1 MAKTRVLLRSSMV
14 FIVAAVGACSYAAD
28 LVTDRP
34 DRDRQTSRSAS
45 SIDDDSVEALLEVAQ
60 QALRSDVTGRFV
72 RKVTYR
78 PEEAARSALR
88 HSAGSYDIEHRR
100 LRGAGT
106 LIDLTG
112 GDPPL
117 PYEFASSDR
126 QRLVRAVGWPCWV
139 VLPPDRDSPIA
150 ELDPVPGHAWMPG
163 EIAGFLRAEPT
174 NFASDG
180 PSDVIEVLIPLRTV
194 VGLIK
199 VSVYRELTGR
209 LAGIPVPAKIHLE
222 SGRFASWSVSGRDLG
237 YAAASFGI
245 VADLESDFSRTN
257 VRVTLRDVGTS
268 GPVRLP
274 PRSDRARMPPRSED
288 LDAIACEQTT
298 V

>member
-1 MAKTRVLLRSSMV
+1 MAKTRVFLCLSMV
-14 FIVAAVGACSYAAD
+14 FIVASVGACSDATD
-28 LVTDRP
+28 LVTDRS
-34 DRDRQTSRSAS
+34 DRDHRTSRSS
-45 SIDDDSVEALLEVAQ
+45 SSVNDGSVEALLEVAQ
-60 QALRSDVTGRFV
+60 RALRGDVTGRFV

-78 PEEAARSALR
+78 PEDAARSVLR

-100 LRGAGT
+100 SRGAGT
-106 LIDLTG
+106 LIDLSG
-112 GDPPL
+112 DDPPL

-150 ELDPVPGHAWMPG
+150 ELDPVPGHGWMPG
-163 EIAGFLRAEPT
+163 EIAGFLLAEPT

-180 PSDVIEVLIPLRTV
+180 STDVIEVLIPLRTI

-199 VSVYRELTGR
+199 VSVYRELAGR
-209 LAGIPVPAKIHLE
+209 MDGISVPATIHLE
-222 SGRFASWSVSGRDLG
+222 SGLFASWSVHGRDLG
-237 YAAASFGI
+237 YAASLFGL
-245 VADLESDFSRTN
+245 VEDLESDFSRTA
-257 VRVTLRDVGTS
+257 VRVTLRDVGQS

-274 PRSDRARMPPRSED
+274 PRSDRVRMPPGADD
-288 LDAIACEQTT
+288 LDATACEQTT